1 MWLSFVFRGVWL
13 SIGALGALE
22 AGVKERGQI
31 LEVTSKMKV
40 PIRKTKSFD
49 LNRSL
54 SFGSAAS
61 SSASP
66 PPLALCDLTSPGDP
80 SSRALVPLNQPSIEE
95 VTTTVEDV
103 EGSLRILRDMRA
115 RSSLSISLRSEP
127 AERRSPCPRCACSR
141 RSRGNSN

>member
-1 MWLSFVFRGVWL
+1 MWL

-40 PIRKTKSFD
+40 PIRKAKSFD

-66 PPLALCDLTSPGDP
+66 PPPLALCDLTSPGHQQ
-80 SSRALVPLNQPSIEE
+80 SWALVPLNQPSLEE
-95 VTTTVEDV
+95 VSTTVEDV
-103 EGSLRILRDMRA
+103 EGSLRTLRDMSAAFEAHAFRKKA
-115 RSSLSISLRSEP
+115 RL
-127 AERRSPCPRCACSR
+127 
-141 RSRGNSN
+141 